1 MIVSE
6 TKQITLSRA
15 KCGCKML
22 DSADPVTFSTI
33 AECKTHRVKREKY
46 TREKTK

>member
-1 MIVSE
+1 MSE
-6 TKQITLSRA
+6 TKQIIISRA

-46 TREKTK
+46 TEEKRK